1 MKKMLFYGLLAF
13 LSCGRALNGDAQS
26 GASAEGKEVSGL
38 AAGRKL
44 LWEIGRPDNG
54 IGEFAL
60 APDKGD
66 HFVKDGF
73 FIVGRSRTQSDWPYS
88 HPGPADAWAG
98 SRQHTYTILFGLK
111 GAAAGAGSA
120 AGGGDSCRLRFRLID
135 VGDYDIRLG
144 VEVNGQSYPVFL
156 PKGAGKAIYGDVT
169 KGHAYAFDVA
179 FPAALL
185 KAGGNSIRVTTQ
197 SGSWLVYDWI
207 GLEAPAAYVLQPVK
221 PALTLVSSK
230 GLPFLSIAGGREYQ
244 AAELSI
250 LNSGD
255 STELALRV
263 AGMADQ
269 RIGVAAGEQR
279 VEIRVPAVTTDSM
292 VEVAL
297 VGEAARAADTRRA
310 SSSGWVSPMAA
321 RSAGGK
327 AVAAGRI
334 ELQPVRKMTIYIL
347 PHSHND
353 IGYTE
358 IQTNVEKKQLNN
370 LLTGIDYARRT
381 KDYPEG
387 ARFVWNLEGLYAA
400 DLFLHR
406 MDPQQKKDF
415 FEAVKSG
422 GVALNGMYLN
432 TLTGLCRPEELLQ
445 LFSYST
451 ELGRQCQVTV
461 DAAMISDVPGYTW
474 GTVAA
479 MAQAGIKYFSVA
491 PNFFDRIGDILQ
503 QWQDKPFYWVS
514 PSGKEKVLVWIPYMG
529 YALSSTLPG
538 LSKDF
543 VASYMEQM
551 KSKGFPYDIAYIRW
565 SGHGDNAVPDLTIS
579 DFVKDWS
586 GRYEWPKFVISS
598 TSTAFHAF
606 EQRYGDQLP
615 REQGDWTG
623 YWEDGAGSSA
633 YETAENRASSSR
645 LSQAEVLWA
654 MKAPRGGMPGGG
666 GSGGGEAAGAADTRR
681 GSFWGWG
688 ASMPVDS
695 FRAAWQ
701 HILLYSE
708 HTWGAD
714 MSVTTPLSQ
723 KTTEQWAVKK
733 SYATRADSLS
743 RRLVAGALE
752 HGDGVGAR
760 AGVGAVPHAID
771 VYNTNSWPKTGLV
784 LVPARLSGEGDKVK
798 DEAGHVV
805 ATQRLS
811 TGELAFVAKAVPPF
825 AAKRYFIAGGK
836 AAGGETVHVD
846 THSLDN
852 GLLRVVLDEKT
863 GAISGL
869 RSSGIDNDF
878 VDSAAGDRLNDYL
891 FLNGSDL
898 ADLQRNGPVRITV
911 KEQGPVLAT
920 LLVESGAPGCNKL
933 IREVRLVAG
942 FDWVELTNIL
952 DKKPA
957 LLNPHQGDWA
967 WANTG
972 GKESLNI
979 GFPFHVRDGAVKLDI
994 PMAVMRPE
1002 LDQIPGSCKNWLEV
1016 GGWADVSNAAFGVT
1030 WVTLDAP
1037 LVEVGGITAT
1047 LLGGQTHPEVW
1058 RKKIE
1063 PTQKLYSWALNNH
1076 WETNYRASQEGII
1089 TLRYALRAHGVF
1101 DPVGATEFSTGL
1113 SQPLIVAPAM
1123 GIAYGKPLA
1132 TEGAVG
1138 GSLLQLSSASLVV
1151 LALRPST
1158 DGAAWIVTLFNPG
1171 TQAASTKLL
1180 WGLKVGAAHYS
1191 DTGETAGAPVAS
1203 TGEIEVAPQDVVTVR
1218 VEK

>member
-1 MKKMLFYGLLAF
+1 MKKILFYGWLALLA
-13 LSCGRALNGDAQS
+13 CCEALNGDAQP
-26 GASAEGKEVSGL
+26 GASATGQT
-38 AAGRKL
+38 L
-44 LWEIGRPDNG
+44 LWEIGRPDGG

-66 HFVKDGF
+66 HFEKDGF

-88 HPGPADAWAG
+88 HPGPDDAWAG

-111 GAAAGAGSA
+111 SGGAGAGVAGAGAAAA
-120 AGGGDSCRLRFRLID
+120 GDSCRLRVRLVD
-135 VGDYDIRLG
+135 VGDYAVRLG
-144 VEVNGQSYPVFL
+144 VEVNGRPYTVTF

-169 KGHAYAFDVA
+169 KGQAYAFDVV

-185 KAGGNSIRVTTQ
+185 KKGDNSIRVTTQ
-197 SGSWLVYDWI
+197 SGSWLIYDWI
-207 GLEAPAAYVLQPVK
+207 GLEAPAVCVLQPVA

-230 GLPFLSIAGGREYQ
+230 SLPFISVVGGREYQ
-244 AAELSI
+244 EAELSL

-255 STELALRV
+255 STGVLVKMEGL
-263 AGMADQ
+263 ADQ
-269 RIGVAAGEQR
+269 VLGVASGEQR
-279 VEIRVPAVTTDSM
+279 VEIRVPVVTKDS
-292 VEVAL
+292 VVLAGL
-297 VGEAARAADTRRA
+297 VGA
-310 SSSGWVSPMAA
+310 SSGNVL
-321 RSAGGK
+321 G
-327 AVAAGRI
+327 VGRI

-358 IQTNVEKKQLNN
+358 IQSKVEEKQLNN

-406 MDPQQKKDF
+406 MDEQQKKDF

-445 LFSYST
+445 LFGYST
-451 ELGRQCQVTV
+451 ALAQQCQVPV

-474 GTVAA
+474 GTVSA

-491 PNFFDRIGDILQ
+491 PNFFDRIGDILV

-529 YALSSTLPG
+529 YALSHTLPG
-538 LSKDF
+538 LSKSF

-551 KSKGFPYDIAYIRW
+551 KSKGFPYDISYIRW

-598 TSTAFHAF
+598 TSTAFRAF
-606 EQRYGDQLP
+606 EQRYGDRLP
-615 REQGDWTG
+615 QEQGDWTG

-654 MKAPRGGMPGGG
+654 MRAAGDGMDAAGSGV
-666 GSGGGEAAGAADTRR
+666 SGGGKGAA
-681 GSFWGWG
+681 
-688 ASMPVDS
+688 MPVDS

-714 MSVTTPLSQ
+714 ISVTTPLSQ

-743 RRLVAGALE
+743 RELVAGALGGNE
-752 HGDGVGAR
+752 EVSN
-760 AGVGAVPHAID
+760 AID
-771 VYNTNSWPKTGLV
+771 VYNTNSWARTGLV
-784 LVPARLSGEGDKVK
+784 LVPAGLSRRGDRVT
-798 DEAGHVV
+798 DVAGHVV
-805 ATQRLS
+805 VTQRLS
-811 TGELAFVAKAVPPF
+811 TGELAFVAKEVAPF
-825 AAKRYFIAGGK
+825 AAKRYFILKGRWRDIV
-836 AAGGETVHVD
+836 EDVHVGV
-846 THSLDN
+846 HSLDN
-852 GLLRVVLDEKT
+852 GLVRVELDAGT
-863 GAISGL
+863 GAV
-869 RSSGIDNDF
+869 SSLHAKGIDNDF

-898 ADLQRNGPVRITV
+898 ANLQRNGPVRVSV
-911 KEQGPVLAT
+911 KEKGPVLAT
-920 LLVESGAPGCNKL
+920 LLVESAAPGCNKL
-933 IREVRLVAG
+933 TREVRLVAG
-942 FDWVELTNIL
+942 FDYVELKNIL

-957 LLNPHQGDWA
+957 LLNPHPGDYA

-979 GFPFHVRDGAVKLDI
+979 GFPFHVRDGSMKLDI

-1076 WETNYRASQEGII
+1076 WETNYRASQEGMI
-1089 TLRYALRAHGVF
+1089 TFRYALRAHGVF
-1101 DPVGATEFSTGL
+1101 DPVGATEFSMGL
-1113 SQPLIVAPAM
+1113 AQPLIVAPAARVVKDGPM
-1123 GIAYGKPLA
+1123 GRSMLR
-1132 TEGAVG
+1132 
-1138 GSLLQLSSASLVV
+1138 LSSDALVV
-1151 LALRPST
+1151 LALKPGT
-1158 DGAAWIVTLFNPG
+1158 DGKAWIVTLFNPG
-1171 TQAASTKLL
+1171 TQAASTKLQ

-1191 DTGETAGAPVAS
+1191 NTGEAAGAPVGL

-1218 VEK
+1218 VER